1 MEKLAIGFWLVTG
14 CACAFGMST
23 HAHRR
28 KRPEFRWFL
37 AGILF
42 GVLALPVYFLA
53 ARKADRALVEP
64 AAAASASSAPSVM
77 PADVEPPRYA
87 AAADAFLMP
96 GRGAPR
102 SVDEIGKINALPV
115 VDPQR
120 DPIA

>member
-1 MEKLAIGFWLVTG
+1 MVTG

-53 ARKADRALVEP
+53 ARRADRAPVEP
-64 AAAASASSAPSVM
+64 AAAASAASASSASSAPSVM

>member
-42 GVLALPVYFLA
+42 GVLALPVYFLIA
-53 ARKADRALVEP
+53 WKADREDDRALAGLEASPFPDIAP
-64 AAAASASSAPSVM
+64 AA
-77 PADVEPPRYA
+77 EPPRYTV
-87 AAADAFLMP
+87 AADAFLMP
-96 GRGAPR
+96 GWAPR
-102 SVDEIGKINALPV
+102 AADEIGKVNPSQAA
-115 VDPQR
+115 DTQR
-120 DPIA
+120 DPVA